1 MKIIL
6 LSKKQRQISNSY
18 FTGWQG
24 YTKCTKVGLCTLTGP
39 STNPPPIISLSIY
52 QFILNKTVINKY
64 TRKLARRNV
73 CLLHSFKVRDSA
85 LLPTVV
91 TSCYTQNCLLS
102 SHQSMRSFILSSLN
116 MLYFKNYCSP
126 CIFQA
131 NDQDSDYSPKS

>member
-39 STNPPPIISLSIY
+39 STTPPPIISLSIY

-64 TRKLARRNV
+64 TRKLTRRNV
-73 CLLHSFKVRDSA
+73 CLLHSFKVRERLSTPSYSNHILLHPKLFAKFTPIKEIIYPIFIKHA
-85 LLPTVV
+85 L
-91 TSCYTQNCLLS
+91 
-102 SHQSMRSFILSSLN
+102 F
-116 MLYFKNYCSP
+116 
-126 CIFQA
+126 
-131 NDQDSDYSPKS
+131 